1 MRQKYVFLNFVG
13 LVFLASFSSKPSLAC
28 GGMTFPGSLLC
39 GNTSGAAYTSGYPSL
54 TASLVYVPTSLLG
67 GYSQPISY
75 PPNPL
80 APKSTT
86 TTTTSPYSY
95 SYPSPYSYPS
105 YGYGYGYPSY
115 GLSSGGLG
123 GCGTSALFP
132 SYGSA
137 GGLLTG
143 GLYSGGMGGLGSCGG
158 GGLYGGSTGLTGL
171 SGLGGCGSGSGTS
184 LFPSYGYGYPS
195 SGYGYPSGGY
205 SYSYPSSGYSY
216 PVTSAPVMTVLAPP
230 ATHGCSTNG
239 ASGGIPVYSAPRP
252 VCVQFCGMA
261 RNLMRPISRGH
272 SLISN
277 RLY

>member
-13 LVFLASFSSKPSLAC
+13 LIFLASFSSKPSLAC
-28 GGMTFPGSLLC
+28 GGMTFPGSFLC

-86 TTTTSPYSY
+86 TTTASPYSY
-95 SYPSPYSYPS
+95 SYPSAYSYPS

-143 GLYSGGMGGLGSCGG
+143 GLGSCGG
-158 GGLYGGSTGLTGL
+158 GGLYAGLTGLTGL
-171 SGLGGCGSGSGTS
+171 GGCGSGTS

-195 SGYGYPSGGY
+195 SGYGYPSTGY
-205 SYSYPSSGYSY
+205 SYGYPSSGYGYPSSGYASY
-216 PVTSAPVMTVLAPP
+216 PVITAPVVTVLAP

-252 VCVQFCGMA
+252 VCSQFCGVA